1 LCLLFMSARHPTSTS
16 KPSTTNTTTSA
27 YKSRY
32 SSSSI
37 AVDAVEQMEGVVLD
51 STGLRPWWLL
61 EAAEPEVRLE
71 EMHLLRLR
79 CRCSS
84 GGLTV
89 WEYRVHELTGGDH
102 PKGSSER
109 NTSYR
114 HKVSITIEATIR
126 MGGSSGTKWSG

>member
-1 LCLLFMSARHPTSTS
+1 LCLLFTLVQCPTSTS
-16 KPSTTNTTTSA
+16 KPTTTNTTTSA

-51 STGLRPWWLL
+51 STGLRPGWLL
-61 EAAEPEVRLE
+61 EAAKPEVRLE

-89 WEYRVHELTGGDH
+89 WEYRVLELTGGDH
-102 PKGSSER
+102 PKGS
-109 NTSYR
+109 
-114 HKVSITIEATIR
+114 APQ
-126 MGGSSGTKWSG
+126 GTHHIGIKCQLP